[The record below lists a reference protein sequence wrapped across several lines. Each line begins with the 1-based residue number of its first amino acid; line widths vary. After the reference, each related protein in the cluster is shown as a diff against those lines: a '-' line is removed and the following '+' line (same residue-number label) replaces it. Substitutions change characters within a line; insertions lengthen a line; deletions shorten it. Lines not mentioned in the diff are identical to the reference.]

1 MEFIKKYGSYQK
13 KRIYIDNSKLENESI
28 NMKEFRKLK
37 GRFYKKTNQWIF
49 PLNLNEKTEPQIII
63 EEKVSVESQSIDT
76 KMDSVTDEEIK
87 EEEEVESVE
96 EVIEEITI
104 KEEEEVESVEEVIEE
119 NEEITINEEEE
130 TESVEEISIK
140 EETESMEEISIKEEE
155 EVESVEE
162 TESVEEI
169 SIKEEEEVRE
179 NKYLCVDEVEHT
191 ESESDVCSSICVDE
205 VQKFSYIMKPPQEL
219 YDTLDDFLKL
229 IDKKNI
235 YNK

>member
-63 EEKVSVESQSIDT
+63 EEKVSVESQSIEA
-76 KMDSVTDEEIK
+76 KMESITDEEVESVKMESIT
-87 EEEEVESVE
+87 EEASIQTEVTVENQEVESVE
-96 EVIEEITI
+96 EVVEENEEITI
-104 KEEEEVESVEEVIEE
+104 KEEEVIEE
-119 NEEITINEEEE
+119 EEEITIKE
-130 TESVEEISIK
+130 EEISIK
-140 EETESMEEISIKEEE
+140 EE
-155 EVESVEE
+155 EE

-179 NKYLCVDEVEHT
+179 NKYLCVDEVEYT

-219 YDTLDDFLKL
+219 YDTLDDYLKL

>member
-96 EVIEEITI
+96 E
-104 KEEEEVESVEEVIEE
+104 
-119 NEEITINEEEE
+119 
-130 TESVEEISIK
+130 
-140 EETESMEEISIKEEE
+140 
-155 EVESVEE
+155 